1 MSLTQPT
8 GKRESERGRTKSLQE
23 SLEKHT
29 TIQVAST
36 ASSTMLDIKDY
47 SPPLMTIAQRI
58 SRRLW
63 NFGNGASQ
71 AILMNACHCCLE
83 VTTLRKESQPK
94 PAHTGP
100 TPSGEGHEDQCHWSF
115 LNAEVCVQGD
125 DRPAAWGIGQ
135 EELK

>member
-47 SPPLMTIAQRI
+47 SPPLMTTAQRI

-71 AILMNACHCCLE
+71 AILMNACHCLSLLVCLE
-83 VTTLRKESQPK
+83 VTFSFSESQAK
-94 PAHTGP
+94 PAP
-100 TPSGEGHEDQCHWSF
+100 
-115 LNAEVCVQGD
+115 
-125 DRPAAWGIGQ
+125 
-135 EELK
+135 